1 MKCKFKK
8 IQLLNNIHMISQL
21 KYKTYTIR
29 TQLIYMITENL
40 SNPMFLKSNV
50 KLNSNNIK
58 SHSIKQQPF

>member
-1 MKCKFKK
+1 
-8 IQLLNNIHMISQL
+8 MISQL
-21 KYKTYTIR
+21 KYKTYTTR

-40 SNPMFLKSNV
+40 SNPMFLKPNV